1 MMRLFTAIAI
11 PEEVRARLTELVA
24 RLRPAAPVAWSPA
37 GNWHITT
44 KFVGGCADVAGLEEE
59 LAGVRAP
66 AIEVA
71 LRGFG
76 WFPNPHQPRS
86 LFAGVS
92 GAGLAELHAQTDEA
106 CARRGVARERKPYTP
121 HLTLA
126 RIRTGTPVGELRR
139 VIGEMAETDWGR
151 FRAGS
156 FWLYESRAEAE
167 GSIYYRIK
175 EFPLG

>member
-1 MMRLFTAIAI
+1 
-11 PEEVRARLTELVA
+11 
-24 RLRPAAPVAWSPA
+24 
-37 GNWHITT
+37 
-44 KFVGGCADVAGLEEE
+44 LEEE

-71 LRGFG
+71 VRGFG

-167 GSIYYRIK
+167 GSIYYRVK